1 MFWILAE
8 VDMSNKL
15 GKQLVTL
22 ARQGGGSFKTVSDRS
37 KIASRF
43 SERLATLNI
52 QIRDVSHVKTKHI
65 ENYIRSRQEENISS
79 RTLQNEM
86 AAIRSVLSQGGR
98 NILANP
104 SHEKLSNEALNISGA
119 SREGKKIAITD
130 ERLAE
135 IVAAVSLKDE
145 GVAIGVQLAR
155 YIGLRA
161 EEVVQSA
168 KSLKTWK
175 QTLAAGEN
183 KISVVFGSKGGRA
196 RDVTI
201 FEREKVMHLL
211 NQAISYANEN
221 NGKLINKPTL
231 HQSLDRFHNVL
242 RENGMTGVNAPHS
255 LRYAYARDAVNFHVE
270 NGMSR
275 KEAEAL
281 VSMDLGHGDGRGA
294 YVARVY
300 NRMINDE

>member
-1 MFWILAE
+1 
-8 VDMSNKL
+8 VSGKL

-52 QIRDVSHVKTKHI
+52 QIRDVSHIKTKHI
-65 ENYIRSRQEENISS
+65 ENYIRSRQDENISS

-86 AAIRSVLSQGGR
+86 AALRSILSQGGR
-98 NILANP
+98 NVLANP
-104 SHEKLSNEALNISGA
+104 AHEKLSNQALNISGA
-119 SREGKKIAITD
+119 SREGTKVSISD
-130 ERLAE
+130 ERLRE
-135 IVAAVSLKDE
+135 IVITVSEKDR
-145 GVAIGVQLAR
+145 GIALGIQLAR

-161 EEVVQSA
+161 EETVQSA
-168 KSLKTWK
+168 KSLKTWRK
-175 QTLAAGEN
+175 NLEAGN
-183 KISVVFGSKGGRA
+183 NNVRIVFGSKGGRP
-196 RDVTI
+196 RDASV
-201 FEREKVMHLL
+201 FDKQKVVVLL
-211 NQAISYANEN
+211 NEAIRYIEQN
-221 NGKLINKPTL
+221 NGKLIDKPTL
-231 HQSLDRFHNVL
+231 HQALDRYHNVL
-242 RENGMTGVNAPHS
+242 RESGMTGIYAPHS
-255 LRYAYARDAVNFHVE
+255 LRYAYSRDAVNHHLE

-300 NRMINDE
+300 NRTDESDE

>member
-1 MFWILAE
+1 
-8 VDMSNKL
+8 MSGKL

-52 QIRDVSHVKTKHI
+52 QIRDVSHIKTRHL
-65 ENYIRSRQEENISS
+65 ENYIRSRQDENISS

-86 AAIRSVLSQGGR
+86 AALRSILSQGGR
-98 NILANP
+98 NVLAN
-104 SHEKLSNEALNISGA
+104 SAHEKLSNQALNISGA
-119 SREGKKIAITD
+119 SREGTKVAISD
-130 ERLAE
+130 ERLRE
-135 IVAAVSLKDE
+135 IVIMVSEKDR
-145 GVAIGVQLAR
+145 GIALGIQLAR

-161 EEVVQSA
+161 EETVQSA
-168 KSLKTWK
+168 KSLKTWRK
-175 QTLAAGEN
+175 NLEAGN
-183 KISVVFGSKGGRA
+183 NNVRVVFGSKGGRP
-196 RDVTI
+196 RDATV
-201 FEREKVMHLL
+201 FDKQKVVNLL
-211 NQAISYANEN
+211 NEAIRYIEQN
-221 NGKLINKPTL
+221 NGKLIDKPTL
-231 HQSLDRFHNVL
+231 HQALDRYHNVL
-242 RENGMTGVNAPHS
+242 RECGMTGIHAPHS
-255 LRYAYARDAVNFHVE
+255 LRYAYSKDAVNHHLE

-300 NRMINDE
+300 NRIDESDE